1 LTFVFN
7 CNMRLDLFLKSSRLI
22 LRRSLAQEFC
32 DAGKVK
38 INGIKAKSSR
48 EVKVGDEIE
57 IRRSNRIL
65 RVRVLEIPATKQV
78 SRQAAS
84 SLFEVVSEEI
94 CSDSLLERGP
104 EAGDSKI
111 NPTT

>member
-1 LTFVFN
+1 
-7 CNMRLDLFLKSSRLI
+7 MRLDLFLKSSRLI

-32 DAGKVK
+32 DAGLVKV
-38 INGIKAKSSR
+38 NGLIAKSAR
-48 EVKVGDEIE
+48 EVKAGDEIE
-57 IRRSNRIL
+57 IKRSNRL
-65 RVRVLEIPATKQV
+65 LKVRVLEIPKTKQV

-94 CSDSLLERGP
+94 CKDSLFDFGADE
-104 EAGDSKI
+104 GDNKI

>member
-1 LTFVFN
+1 
-7 CNMRLDLFLKSSRLI
+7 MRLDLFLKSSRLI

-38 INGIKAKSSR
+38 INGVKAKSAR
-48 EVKVGDEIE
+48 EVKAGDEIE

-94 CSDSLLERGP
+94 CSDSLLEVGP
-104 EAGDSKI
+104 AAGDSKI

>member
-1 LTFVFN
+1 
-7 CNMRLDLFLKSSRLI
+7 MRLDLFLKSSRLI

-32 DAGKVK
+32 DAGRVK
-38 INGIKAKSSR
+38 INGVKAKSSR
-48 EVKVGDEIE
+48 EVKVNDEIR
-57 IRRSNRIL
+57 IKRSNRIL
-65 RVRVLEIPATKQV
+65 IVRVLQIPSNKQV

-94 CSDSLLERGP
+94 INDSLFDSVGAAEG
-104 EAGDSKI
+104 ESKI

>member
-1 LTFVFN
+1 
-7 CNMRLDLFLKSSRLI
+7 MRLDLFLKSSRLI

-32 DAGKVK
+32 DSGRVK
-38 INGIKAKSSR
+38 INGVKAKSSR
-48 EVKVGDEIE
+48 EVKVNDEIQ
-57 IRRSNRIL
+57 IKRSNRIL
-65 RVRVLEIPATKQV
+65 IVRVLQIPSNKQV

-94 CSDSLLERGP
+94 INDSLFDSVGAAEG
-104 EAGDSKI
+104 ESKI